1 MAASLSRRCSRR
13 PHRGLYTTGLGLAPP
28 SQRPLYRGLL
38 YVGKTGQYELQSP
51 LTSSA
56 VVCPVNHISMLC
68 SCCTSQRHIWEKS
81 NSSDC
86 VRERQRQL
94 KGDTVT
100 LQTVRRRPLLAW
112 PVATEMESCLELR
125 SVKITGKPMWS
136 CLGRANGK
144 PERRM
149 YPWPIRP
156 PEPSSCSD
164 TPTRRLAHYLV
175 GVVHQGAII
184 TVISHAVAV
193 GVSLVSIV
201 HIGTIVSLIEDI
213 CRHPKGTQGNVLSLE
228 QHVAF
233 LITSNNLQPSFY

>member
-1 MAASLSRRCSRR
+1 
-13 PHRGLYTTGLGLAPP
+13 
-28 SQRPLYRGLL
+28 
-38 YVGKTGQYELQSP
+38 
-51 LTSSA
+51 
-56 VVCPVNHISMLC
+56 
-68 SCCTSQRHIWEKS
+68 
-81 NSSDC
+81 
-86 VRERQRQL
+86 
-94 KGDTVT
+94 
-100 LQTVRRRPLLAW
+100 
-112 PVATEMESCLELR
+112 
-125 SVKITGKPMWS
+125 
-136 CLGRANGK
+136 
-144 PERRM
+144 M